1 MIAALERRFCRPCQF
16 EELGVKAVEDAQDPL
31 GGELDSPWLACRRGK
46 PGGVVRARTHSG
58 GLADERVHP
67 GYGSTRLRGIAHRR
81 PSTRQIAAPLLSPAR
96 GGGRAAGL
104 IVPLEGVEIGRAH
117 VWTPVTL

>member
-31 GGELDSPWLACRRGK
+31 GGELASPSLACRRGK

-81 PSTRQIAAPLLSPAR
+81 PSTRAAPLLSPAR

-104 IVPLEGVEIGRAH
+104 IVPLEG
-117 VWTPVTL
+117 